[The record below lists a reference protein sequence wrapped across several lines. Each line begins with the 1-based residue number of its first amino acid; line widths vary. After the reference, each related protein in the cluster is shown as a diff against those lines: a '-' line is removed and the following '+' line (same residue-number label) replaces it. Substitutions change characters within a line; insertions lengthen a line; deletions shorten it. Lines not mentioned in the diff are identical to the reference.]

1 MATKKIKILQFIC
14 STGFYGAERWVLALA
29 SHLPKD
35 KTVSLLATTLEDN
48 SQDLELVRQ
57 FKERCGDTFELPMKH
72 KFDFSVVDKLA
83 ELIKR
88 EDIDIIHTH
97 GYKSD
102 ILGVWAARKA
112 GIPCVVTPH
121 GFENASDIKLRMF
134 IWLGCQA
141 MKYGDAIVPLS
152 RQLLADMQR
161 LGVKAEK
168 THYIQN
174 GVDLSEVESVRTDE
188 KVPASTEK
196 LRVGFIGQMIS
207 RKNIDDILTIFDDLH
222 QEGMNIELLF
232 LGDGDDRARL
242 EQIAAT
248 LPSKSDIHFL
258 GFRDDRLALLKT
270 FDLFVMT
277 STLEGV
283 PRCLMEACAMGT
295 PVAAYQIPGI
305 DQLITHKETG
315 LLAPLGERETLKG
328 YWRDMLSDTI
338 KANKY
343 GLQAKAY
350 VEEHFS
356 AQRMANEY
364 MVLFEDLLS

>member
-1 MATKKIKILQFIC
+1 MANKKLKILQFIC

-29 SHLPKD
+29 SHLPKE
-35 KTVSLLATTLEDN
+35 KTESLLAVTLEEN

-57 FKERCGDTFELPMKH
+57 FKSHCGNTFEVPMSN
-72 KFDFSVVDKLA
+72 KFDLSVVDKLV
-83 ELIKR
+83 ELIKQ

-102 ILGVWAARKA
+102 ILGVWAAKKA
-112 GIPCVVTPH
+112 NIPCVVTPH
-121 GFENASDIKLRMF
+121 GFENAKDIKLRLF

-141 MKYGDAIVPLS
+141 MKMGDAIVPLS
-152 RQLLADMQR
+152 RQLLKDMQR
-161 LGVKAEK
+161 MGVKPEK

-174 GVDLSEVESVRTDE
+174 GVDLSEVEKVRIDPTI
-188 KVPASTEK
+188 PAETEK
-196 LRVGFIGQMIS
+196 LRIGFIGQMIS

-222 QEGMNIELLF
+222 QQGMNIELLF

-242 EQIAAT
+242 EKMADT
-248 LPSKSDIHFL
+248 LKSKPDIQFL

-305 DQLITHKETG
+305 DQLIEHNKTG
-315 LLAPLGERETLKG
+315 LLATLGDRDTLKE
-328 YWRDMLSDTI
+328 YWKEMLSNTD
-338 KANKY
+338 AAQEY
-343 GLQAKAY
+343 GKNAKAY
-350 VEEHFS
+350 VEKHFS

-364 MVLFEDLLS
+364 MTLFEKLL

>member
-1 MATKKIKILQFIC
+1 MENKKIKILQFIC

-29 SHLPKD
+29 SHLPTD
-35 KTVSLLATTLEDN
+35 TTESLLATTLEDD
-48 SQDLELVRQ
+48 SRDLELVRQ
-57 FKERCGDTFELPMKH
+57 FKQKCGNTFEIPMKH
-72 KFDFSVVDKLA
+72 KFDISVVDKLVA
-83 ELIKR
+83 LIKR
-88 EDIDIIHTH
+88 ENIDIIHTH

-121 GFENASDIKLRMF
+121 GFENAKDIKLRTF

-152 RQLLADMQR
+152 TQLMKDMHR
-161 LGVKAEK
+161 IGVRKDK
-168 THYIQN
+168 LHYIQN
-174 GVDLSEVESVRTDE
+174 GVDLSEVEAVRTDDT
-188 KVPASTEK
+188 VPAETEK

-222 QEGMNIELLF
+222 QEGMPIELLF

-242 EQIAAT
+242 EEKAT
-248 LPSKSDIHFL
+248 TLASKQDIHFL

-305 DQLITHKETG
+305 DQLITHNDTG

-328 YWRDMLSDTI
+328 YWREMLSDTI
-338 KANKY
+338 KARQY
-343 GLQAKAY
+343 GLNAKAY

-364 MVLFEDLLS
+364 MVLFKDLLR